1 MAELERRKRERPDSG
16 SGDSTTDE
24 EGEFTRVKGK
34 GKRRAVARPET
45 QKVTRSEKD
54 TGVVDA
60 RPVGRLPTG
69 GKTPPPLAGNPGLH
83 KGASGGKVIFFP
95 PSKEDKF
102 WTINPNKVF
111 ASLPE
116 FG

>member
-69 GKTPPPLAGNPGLH
+69 GKNLPPLAGSQGMHRAARGRAVN
-83 KGASGGKVIFFP
+83 ASPASKEGKVVTTRH
-95 PSKEDKF
+95 KHE
-102 WTINPNKVF
+102 
-111 ASLPE
+111 
-116 FG
+116 